1 MPEPLTVALLLKY
14 AAGNPEVL
22 APTTEFINEEVQRI
36 RDQWPGFVLL
46 RKHICAVLEKLRGSA
61 ISEKEAQFWARFVR
75 WGLLPVQPS
84 CPIFALNIEFD
95 QTHENLIVDCL
106 GRLDELGDEI
116 DGTISTE
123 EMDAMIADL
132 KK

>member
-1 MPEPLTVALLLKY
+1 MSEPLTVTLLLKF
-14 AAGNPEVL
+14 AAGNPE
-22 APTTEFINEEVQRI
+22 AFSPTTELTHEEFQRI
-36 RDQWPGFVLL
+36 SDQWPGFVLS
-46 RKHICAVLEKLRGSA
+46 RKHVCAVLEKFRNGV

-106 GRLDELGDEI
+106 GRLDELGDVI
-116 DGTISTE
+116 DGTIGME
-123 EMDAMIADL
+123 ELDAMIAAL